1 METLGGMFSR
11 YARFFAARGA
21 KVVINDV
28 SAEAAQ
34 AVVDEIVK
42 GMSSHQSS
50 LQHLSI
56 SYQEVERLLLH
67 QDPLQTVARLLLRPW
82 RLLVLSMYLSI
93 TLAFSVS
100 FWQSRMRASQAY
112 SIRWQIV
119 QEYVGSG
126 LGSRNRGTPEGCLLL
141 YKGLLALVQAAKG

>member
-42 GMSSHQSS
+42 GMRSHQSS

-56 SYQEVERLLLH
+56 SYQAVERLLLH
-67 QDPLQTVARLLLRPW
+67 RDPLQTVARLLLRP
-82 RLLVLSMYLSI
+82 
-93 TLAFSVS
+93 
-100 FWQSRMRASQAY
+100 
-112 SIRWQIV
+112 
-119 QEYVGSG
+119 
-126 LGSRNRGTPEGCLLL
+126 
-141 YKGLLALVQAAKG
+141 